1 MQYFIR
7 IKDQEIPVTEPV
19 YKLYC
24 QGERK
29 ERYFRESD
37 YHNKVFSYDSLDTEE
52 MNGCELM
59 ADRRGRTVEEEV
71 ELRLETER
79 LKRAITG
86 LEEPEKELI
95 RRIYVYERSLRE
107 ISREDGIPVTTLHY
121 RHQKILGKLKKF
133 LI

>member
-59 ADRRGRTVEEEV
+59 ADRCGRTVEEEV

-95 RRIYVYERSLRE
+95 RRIYV
-107 ISREDGIPVTTLHY
+107 
-121 RHQKILGKLKKF
+121 
-133 LI
+133 

>member
-37 YHNKVFSYDSLDTEE
+37 YHNKVFSYDALDT
-52 MNGCELM
+52 G
-59 ADRRGRTVEEEV
+59 
-71 ELRLETER
+71 
-79 LKRAITG
+79 
-86 LEEPEKELI
+86 
-95 RRIYVYERSLRE
+95 
-107 ISREDGIPVTTLHY
+107 
-121 RHQKILGKLKKF
+121 
-133 LI
+133 